1 MKSKMK
7 NTYGASARLRTLKI
21 TFLLFFVFISPLL
34 AGVQSADV
42 PPSSGAG
49 DAPSGNPP
57 PCIMYAYASSGQHH
71 FLALNESIIYGDS
84 LTIVHNCDYVKV
96 SNESGFVANSS
107 KSTFDI
113 PLSYGVH
120 NLTLANEA
128 YTQSMGNLT
137 FIPTHFSWYEDYM
150 ILINERIVGD
160 WVLLDE
166 VTDRE
171 NFAVI
176 VSGVMSLVLIFMF
189 YWRVIEHYLD
199 HNRIEERRG

>member
-7 NTYGASARLRTLKI
+7 NTYGASARLRTLRI
-21 TFLLFFVFISPLL
+21 SFLLFFVFILPLL
-34 AGVQSADV
+34 YGVQAADV
-42 PPSSGAG
+42 PPSSGRSEEA
-49 DAPSGNPP
+49 P
-57 PCIMYAYASSGQHH
+57 PCVMYAYASSGQHH

-96 SNESGFVANSS
+96 SNDSGFVANSS
-107 KSTFDI
+107 KSTFNI
-113 PLSYGVH
+113 PLSFGVH

-150 ILINERIVGD
+150 FLMNERIAGD
-160 WVLLDE
+160 WVLLEE

-176 VSGVMSLVLIFMF
+176 VSGIMSLVLIFMF